1 MYKWIRPFLFT
12 LPPEAAHNKT
22 LRLLKNGFW
31 PSHSR
36 FFDEC
41 LMTDIYGM
49 KFQNPVGL
57 AAGFDKNAEVM
68 DGTFRL
74 GFGFVEVGT
83 VTPKPQTGNPKPRI
97 FRDTKTDSIINR
109 MGFPN
114 KGLEYFKKSLNAYRG
129 HHKNAPGPIGVN
141 IGMNKDQ
148 KVPEEDYCLL
158 IHELEGLASYFTI
171 NISSPNTPG
180 LRDLQKKENLQP
192 FLKKIMKA
200 RNESKHKRPVFLKLS
215 PDLDL
220 SQVADIAHVVMEEGV
235 NGLILTN
242 TTLERPDILSHKFAE
257 EKGGLSGPYLR
268 EKSNHLIAE
277 LFHLT
282 EEKIPIIG
290 VGGIT
295 NGEEAFDAI
304 AAGASLIQLYTG
316 LVYEG
321 PGLPAK
327 ICEDLAILLKTYGY
341 RSVADAVGSRNAEFK
356 KKQAV

>member
-22 LRLLKNGFW
+22 LKLLKNRFW

-41 LMTDIYGM
+41 LMTQVCGM

-68 DGTFRL
+68 DGTFRI

-83 VTPKPQTGNPKPRI
+83 VTPKPQKGNPKPRI
-97 FRDTKTDSIINR
+97 FRDTKTNSVINR

-114 KGLEYFKKSLNAYRG
+114 KGMEFFRKSLNAYRA
-129 HHKNAPGPIGVN
+129 HNQKPPGPIGVN

-148 KVPEEDYCLL
+148 NKPEEDYVLL
-158 IHELEGLASYFTI
+158 INELNSLASYFTI

-180 LRDLQKKENLQP
+180 LRDLQKKENLAP
-192 FLKKIMKA
+192 FLKTIMEARDKA
-200 RNESKHKRPVFLKLS
+200 EHKRPVFLKLS
-215 PDLDL
+215 PDLDPA
-220 SQVADIAHVVMEEGV
+220 QIAEIAHTVVEQKID
-235 NGLILTN
+235 GLILTN
-242 TTLERPDILSHKFAE
+242 TTLERPDILSHEFAK
-257 EKGGLSGPYLR
+257 EKGGLSGPQLR
-268 EKSNHLIAE
+268 EKSTHLIAE
-277 LFHLT
+277 FFDLT
-282 EEKIPIIG
+282 DGQIPIIG

-295 NGEEAFDAI
+295 DAEEAFDMI
-304 AAGASLIQLYTG
+304 AAGASLLQLYTG
-316 LVYEG
+316 LVFEG

-341 RSVADAVGSRNAEFK
+341 RSVADATGSRNKEFK
-356 KKQAV
+356 QKQAV